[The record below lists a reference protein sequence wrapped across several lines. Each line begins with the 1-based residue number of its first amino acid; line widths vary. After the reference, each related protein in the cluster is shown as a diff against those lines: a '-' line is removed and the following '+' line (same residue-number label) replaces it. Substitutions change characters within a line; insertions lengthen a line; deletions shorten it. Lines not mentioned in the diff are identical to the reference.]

1 MQNVIIQKNGPGK
14 GLCGRN
20 EIIRVY
26 RLEIANFLRTLSHA
40 GIVPRAQ
47 KKKTQARANC
57 SAVPTQ
63 LALLSPI
70 CT

>member
-1 MQNVIIQKNGPGK
+1 MV
-14 GLCGRN
+14 
-20 EIIRVY
+20 
-26 RLEIANFLRTLSHA
+26 F
-40 GIVPRAQ
+40 VPRAQ